1 MIFLQYV
8 KIVQLL
14 NIDKL
19 WGDIMKYFKHEQDMP
34 LHEIKKKDG
43 TLEHLICL
51 ESTRHSVW
59 YDINGFHCNEPN
71 CEINNKQIHRKVE
84 LNKQETINL
93 NNRLNELEDYT
104 EFEIK
109 NKHTI
114 IDENLKVKNEN
125 KEEIKQLKAQLRIE
139 LKKELDSKYGQI
151 LKDNYKL
158 IIELRNA
165 KSSLV
170 AIMDQ
175 YDKMKNNNIKLLDD
189 VTDELKSTDNALSIL
204 KILITELK

>member
-1 MIFLQYV
+1 M
-8 KIVQLL
+8 
-14 NIDKL
+14 
-19 WGDIMKYFKHEQDMP
+19 
-34 LHEIKKKDG
+34 HEIKKKDG